1 MGAKIRRAER
11 PPPRMRFFSEQ
22 IYWRV
27 SMRAPI
33 VVVLAC
39 LMLAACGTSHKTVV
53 VQPPPG
59 STTVVDQDGHTHVVE
74 PDDR

>member
-1 MGAKIRRAER
+1 M
-11 PPPRMRFFSEQ
+11 PPHTRFFSEQ

-33 VVVLAC
+33 VIVLAS

-53 VQPPPG
+53 VAPPAG
-59 STTVVDQDGHTHVVE
+59 STTVVDQNGDARVIE
-74 PDDR
+74 RDR

>member
-1 MGAKIRRAER
+1 MGENKAAELS
-11 PPPRMRFFSEQ
+11 PPRMRLFFEQ

-33 VVVLAC
+33 AIVLAS

-53 VQPPPG
+53 VAPPAG
-59 STTVVDQDGHTHVVE
+59 STTVVDQNGDAHVI
-74 PDDR
+74 DRDRDR